1 MNEMLPALER
11 LGQEIERV
19 ARAAGD
25 GRRTVQPR
33 RGGGR
38 RLPRRAAIIAIV
50 TFVVVAA
57 AAVAATTGLLTG
69 EPVSNPKGVGFTPK
83 RGLGAPV
90 AGTIKVLAVRVAD
103 PDGGPPWG
111 LRTFRS
117 TRGLTCVQLGRVQQ
131 GRLGVLG
138 QDGAFS
144 DDGRFHE
151 WPSSVVGQTFCQER
165 DGAGHAFMA
174 LGLHG
179 LPASGLTGAC
189 VVSAASP
196 PLPSC
201 PRQDLRVAYYGL
213 LGPQATA
220 VTYRDDTGR
229 AATAPTAGPDGAY
242 LVVRRPD
249 RRHPAQGWLSVGV
262 SPGSAL
268 LSVHY
273 RDAPACRIGNPRRI
287 GGARG
292 CPLVG
297 FRPAAGATITA
308 TEVRTPVHASLAA
321 HATPVPVPMPAAA
334 RRAGAPAKLR
344 RLTIT
349 FRARVA
355 ARGAATSYVAAVE
368 LGRSERCEHNRTTV
382 TTGSDHDIAAGEIVT
397 LRADLPAGCV
407 GPVRGFVAFHQ
418 QRGKPSPSPGMD
430 VPWLDVRVGDFD
442 ARVRG

>member
-11 LGQEIERV
+11 LGQEIARV
-19 ARAAGD
+19 ARAAD
-25 GRRTVQPR
+25 DERRTAQPR

-38 RLPRRAAIIAIV
+38 RLPRRAAIIAVV

-69 EPVSNPKGVGFTPK
+69 EPVTNPKGVGFTPK

-90 AGTIKVLAVRVAD
+90 AGTIKVLALRVAD

-117 TRGLTCVQLGRVQQ
+117 TRGLTCVQLGRVQE

-179 LPASGLTGAC
+179 LPASGLAGGCA
-189 VVSAASP
+189 VSTASAS
-196 PLPSC
+196 LPSC
-201 PRQDLRVAYYGL
+201 PRQDVRVAYYGL

-220 VTYRDDTGR
+220 VTYRDDTGH

-242 LVVRRPD
+242 LVVLRPD
-249 RRHPAQGWLSVGV
+249 RRHTAQGWLTLGV
-262 SPGSAL
+262 SPASVL

-273 RDAPACRIGNPRRI
+273 RHAATCRIGNPRRP
-287 GGARG
+287 GGARA

-297 FRPAAGATITA
+297 FRPPSGATITVD
-308 TEVRTPVHASLAA
+308 EVSTPVRATLAA
-321 HATPVPVPMPAAA
+321 DATPVPVPVPKAAL
-334 RRAGAPAKLR
+334 RMGAPTKVR
-344 RLTIT
+344 RLTVR

-368 LGRSERCEHNRTTV
+368 LGRSKHCEGNRTTV
-382 TTGSDHDIAAGEIVT
+382 TAGSDHDIAAGEIVT

-418 QRGKPSPSPGMD
+418 QRGKPGPAPGMD
-430 VPWLDVRVGDFD
+430 VPWRDVRVGDFE
-442 ARVRG
+442 ARAGG